1 MGGGG
6 QTDPNPDTELT
17 PSLTPNTASLT
28 LSVILT
34 QVRAR
39 QGPVELVALTLT
51 LTLTLTLAL
60 ILIVLLTV
68 TLTITLSLPLTQDGL
83 EQFTSTMSELL
94 PDVIKR

>member
-1 MGGGG
+1 MTCHRYDLHREDVEQLRALHAG
-6 QTDPNPDTELT
+6 LT
-17 PSLTPNTASLT
+17 WEEHL
-28 LSVILT
+28 
-34 QVRAR
+34 RK
-39 QGPVELVALTLT
+39 VALTLT

-68 TLTITLSLPLTQDGL
+68 TLTTTPSLPLTQDGL

>member
-1 MGGGG
+1 MTCHRYDLHREDVEQLRALHAG
-6 QTDPNPDTELT
+6 LT
-17 PSLTPNTASLT
+17 WEEHL
-28 LSVILT
+28 
-34 QVRAR
+34 RK
-39 QGPVELVALTLT
+39 VALTLT

-68 TLTITLSLPLTQDGL
+68 TLTITLPLPLTQDGL

>member
-1 MGGGG
+1 MTCHRYDLHREDVEQLRALHAG
-6 QTDPNPDTELT
+6 LT
-17 PSLTPNTASLT
+17 WEEHL
-28 LSVILT
+28 
-34 QVRAR
+34 RK
-39 QGPVELVALTLT
+39 VALTLT

>member
-1 MGGGG
+1 MTCHRYDLHREDVEQLRALHAG
-6 QTDPNPDTELT
+6 LT
-17 PSLTPNTASLT
+17 WEEHL
-28 LSVILT
+28 
-34 QVRAR
+34 RK
-39 QGPVELVALTLT
+39 VALTLT
-51 LTLTLTLAL
+51 LTLTLILTLTLAL